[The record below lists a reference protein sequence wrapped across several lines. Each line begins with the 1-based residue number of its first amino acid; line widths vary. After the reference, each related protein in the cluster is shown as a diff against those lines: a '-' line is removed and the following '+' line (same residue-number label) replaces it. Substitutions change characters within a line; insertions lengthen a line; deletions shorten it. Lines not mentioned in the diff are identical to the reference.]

1 MGLFPLETRFPA
13 MGFPKLCPI
22 DSGSISSTPSIMDF
36 KPTLAVRLGTLEET
50 VSSTVCG
57 KYMDRFAF
65 WKDDVPSRTYSWRAD
80 DVASIRPFHQRNSS
94 SEGPKEKNSE
104 EWVGM

>member
-13 MGFPKLCPI
+13 MGSPKLR
-22 DSGSISSTPSIMDF
+22 SISSTPSTMDF
-36 KPTLAVRLGTLEET
+36 KPALAMRLGTLEET
-50 VSSTVCG
+50 VSSIACG

-65 WKDDVPSRTYSWRAD
+65 WKDHVPSRTYSWRAD
-80 DVASIRPFHQRNSS
+80 GMASIRPFHQRKSS
-94 SEGPKEKNSE
+94 SEGPKEKNKE